1 MSHSDRHMHLNWLNG
16 RHQAV
21 YHNPPPRLSLP
32 TPETNRLRRFEKKN
46 PQRQRIYCIDTY
58 PTLSPLMQIICFIT
72 VEVGNEVAADESD
85 ILNSSDRLQ
94 MDLS

>member
-1 MSHSDRHMHLNWLNG
+1 MHLNWLNG

-32 TPETNRLRRFEKKN
+32 TPETNRLRHFEKKN